1 MIRKAGQILIPVVVL
16 VALLVGQDSFF
27 IVRENTQAVV
37 TQFGRFIRAITEPG
51 IYFKTPMMQEVIFY
65 DTRLLDHDIPPTE
78 VVTKDKRTLVIDN
91 FAKWRI
97 TDPEQ
102 FFKRAR
108 TTAVARD
115 RLRDIIYSE
124 LRGDFGA
131 LDLAQI
137 ISEERANVMTEVTVR
152 SNEKM
157 SELDMGI
164 EIVDVRI
171 MRADLPQ
178 ANMRSVFDRMQA
190 ERKRIA
196 NKFRSEG
203 KEEAQKI
210 RANTDKEKT
219 ILLAEAYE
227 KEQKFRGDGE
237 AVAIAITAKAYG
249 EDEKF
254 YEFLRS
260 LEAYRNSMKDRST
273 MVLSQDS
280 EFLKYLQ

>member
-1 MIRKAGQILIPVVVL
+1 MKKAAQILVPVAAL
-16 VALLVGQDSFF
+16 VILLVGQDAFF
-27 IVRENTQAVV
+27 IVRENSQAVV
-37 TQFGRFIRAITEPG
+37 TQFGRFVKAVTLPG
-51 IYFKTPMMQEVIFY
+51 LYFKTPMVQEVILY
-65 DTRLLDHDIPPTE
+65 DTRLLDHDIPSTE
-78 VVTKDKRTLVIDN
+78 VVTKDKRTLVVDN

-97 TDPEQ
+97 TDPEKFYQ
-102 FFKRAR
+102 RAR
-108 TTAVARD
+108 TTSVARD

-124 LRGDFGA
+124 LRQDFGA
-131 LDLAQI
+131 LDLSQI
-137 ISEERANVMTEVTVR
+137 VSEERANVMRQVTVR
-152 SNEKM
+152 SNEKIKA
-157 SELDMGI
+157 LDMGV

-210 RANTDKEKT
+210 RAGTDKEKT

-227 KEQKFRGDGE
+227 KEQKLRGDGE
-237 AVAIAITAKAYG
+237 ASAITITARAYG
-249 EDEKF
+249 KDEKF

-273 MVLSQDS
+273 MVLSSES
-280 EFLKYLQ
+280 EFLKYLR